1 MRILLIS
8 TSFPSPDADGSE
20 AAGSFA
26 LDFSTSLSRKA
37 DVSVVCPAL
46 SRSLEKGPPEIRRFA
61 VPRLPLGDIK
71 PSSPASWP
79 RIASVLSSGQKA
91 VDAAVDE
98 FQPDHILA
106 LWALPSGWWARKA
119 AGRRR
124 IGYSTWSLGS
134 DIWSLG
140 RIPFVKSA
148 LRSVLAG
155 SQCRFADG
163 IRLCSDVEK
172 ICGRKCLFLPSSRD
186 LGIDTPPA
194 KRSSPPYRLAFL
206 GRWHRN
212 KGIDILMEVLDML
225 TDADWQMIEEVRL
238 FGGGPLCDLVNS
250 SAAGLQRAGRPVRTG
265 GYIGRAEAADLLCW
279 ADFILIPSRIESIPV
294 ILSDA
299 LQSRTP
305 LIVSTAGDLAELV
318 GSSLLGVAAHGVPSP
333 ESFITAVR
341 EALALGPSTFRD
353 GIERTSAS
361 FDPDGA
367 SAMFLEEIATSGR

>member
-26 LDFSTSLSRKA
+26 LDFSISLSRAA

-61 VPRLPLGDIK
+61 VPRLPLGDIR

-79 RIASVLSSGQKA
+79 RIASVLSSGQRA

-212 KGIDILMEVLDML
+212 KGIDLLLGALADL
-225 TDADWQMIEEVRL
+225 RPADWLRIEEIRIH
-238 FGGGPLCDLVNS
+238 GGGPLEPEVQQSCASLCRDGHPVRIGGYLD
-250 SAAGLQRAGRPVRTG
+250 RAG
-265 GYIGRAEAADLLCW
+265 ASDLFSW
-279 ADFILIPSRIESIPV
+279 ADMIVIPSRIESIPV
-294 ILSDA
+294 VFSDA
-299 LQSRTP
+299 MQSGCRV
-305 LIVSTAGDLAELV
+305 VSTPVGDLPGLV
-318 GSSLLGVAAHGVPSP
+318 DNSVGTLSEEVSVGAISAALSK
-333 ESFITAVR
+333 
-341 EALALGPSTFRD
+341 ALAVEHAST
-353 GIERTSAS
+353 
-361 FDPDGA
+361 DGA
-367 SAMFLEEIATSGR
+367 GRMRTMFDMASNVERLLSQIGGRA